1 MKKVI
6 LVVARSDD
14 KSTDSSRRLRPG
26 ELVQKVPWS
35 EIRRQMV
42 TSIGTA
48 FGVLIGFVWTGVV
61 TQFFVAAG
69 LIVGGS
75 VTGWGSWFMF
85 AIGAIIV
92 TFISVIGLVIFSRA
106 QAKQTQK

>member
-1 MKKVI
+1 MI
-6 LVVARSDD
+6 LAVAKSND
-14 KSTDSSRRLRPG
+14 KSTVDSSRRLRPG

-35 EIRRQMV
+35 EIKRQMI

-61 TQFFVAAG
+61 TQAFVAAG

-75 VTGWGSWFMF
+75 VTGWGSWLAF
-85 AIGAIIV
+85 AIGAIVV
-92 TFISVIGLVIFSRA
+92 TFISVVALVIISRY

>member
-61 TQFFVAAG
+61 TQAFTAAG
-69 LIVGGS
+69 LIVAGS
-75 VTGWGSWFMF
+75 VPGWGAWFLIV
-85 AIGAIIV
+85 IGAIIV
-92 TFISVIGLVIFSRA
+92 TFISVVALVIISRY

>member
-1 MKKVI
+1 MI
-6 LVVARSDD
+6 LVVAKSDD
-14 KSTDSSRRLRPG
+14 KSTAESSRRLRPG
-26 ELVQKVPWS
+26 DLVQKVPWS
-35 EIRRQMV
+35 EIRKQMV

-69 LIVGGS
+69 LIVAGS
-75 VTGWGSWFMF
+75 VTGWGSWIAF

-92 TFISVIGLVIFSRA
+92 TFVSVVALVIISRY